1 MVFKSRKTILAQ
13 EQLVVRKIALKRR
26 CFLTI
31 RGGRFRKNKSKGEMK
46 KKNKMGSRRRT
57 TGLYRAMQYHCLEQQ
72 GWNQMR
78 LSSPVA

>member
-31 RGGRFRKNKSKGEMK
+31 RGGRFWKNKSKGEMK
-46 KKNKMGSRRRT
+46 KKIRWG
-57 TGLYRAMQYHCLEQQ
+57 QEEEQLVCI
-72 GWNQMR
+72 GPCN
-78 LSSPVA
+78 VTA